1 MYPCAERVIWMR
13 SGNSQLAYLYQSTFC
28 IFLAIDLLE
37 QMLLLDADNRIT
49 AEAALDHPY
58 LEIYADHDDEVGLM

>member
-1 MYPCAERVIWMR
+1 MR
-13 SGNSQLAYLYQSTFC
+13 SGNSQLAYLYQSCTFG

-58 LEIYADHDDEVGLM
+58 LEIYADHDDEVGLV